1 MPSPQ
6 TGRAAR
12 RRRRER
18 QIVDATRRLFDE
30 RGLQDAP
37 MDRIAQAVGINK
49 AVIYRHFES
58 QEELFVLTVTRYLDE
73 LAAAPLGVGEDAGP
87 IERLRAFIDRFARFC
102 LTYPAFLDCAMS
114 LMRRPAAQL
123 RLRVSDAVWFRLGQG
138 MAACLDPLSRLLAAG
153 AEQGAFEVDDPDFV
167 ANHLWTSALGTMH
180 LARIGVGVRL
190 AAPGAPAV
198 FSVDPERVRRA
209 CVDSAVAFVTARPL
223 GRLTGHG

>member
-1 MPSPQ
+1 MPPAP

-18 QIVDATRRLFDE
+18 EIVDATRRLFDE

-37 MDRIAQAVGINK
+37 MEQIARAVGINK

-58 QEELFVLTVTRYLDE
+58 KEELFVLTVTRYLDE
-73 LAAAPLGVGEDAGP
+73 LAATPLDVDEDADP
-87 IERLRAFIDRFARFC
+87 VDQLRAFTDRFARFC
-102 LTYPAFLDCAMS
+102 LAYPAFLDCAMS

-138 MAACLDPLSRLLAAG
+138 MAGCLDPLSRVLAAG
-153 AEQGAFEVDDPDFV
+153 AEQGAFDVDDPDFV
-167 ANHLWTSALGTMH
+167 ANHLWTAALGTMH

-198 FSVDPERVRRA
+198 FSVDPERVRQA
-209 CVDSAVAFVTARPL
+209 CVESALAFVTAGPR
-223 GRLTGHG
+223 GRLTRNG